1 MTVDGLPPGLH
12 TVTVASEAGMVSQS
26 VTVQPGATASLI
38 LPLSAPRSAPM
49 TGWIAVNAPVEVLLF
64 ENKKL
69 LGTSSI
75 DRIMAPVGKHDLEIA
90 NDALGF
96 HETRSVNVS
105 AGQVSTITP
114 NWPRG
119 SMALNA
125 LPWAEVWVDGERVG
139 ETPVGNL
146 SVPIGPHDI
155 VFRHPELG
163 ERQFKVTV
171 TLAAPAR
178 VSADLRKK

>member
-1 MTVDGLPPGLH
+1 M
-12 TVTVASEAGMVSQS
+12 
-26 VTVQPGATASLI
+26 
-38 LPLSAPRSAPM
+38 
-49 TGWIAVNAPVEVLLF
+49 
-64 ENKKL
+64 
-69 LGTSSI
+69 
-75 DRIMAPVGKHDLEIA
+75 

-96 HETRSVNVS
+96 RETRSVNVS
-105 AGQVSTITP
+105 PGQVSTITL
-114 NWPRG
+114 NWPKG

-146 SVPIGPHDI
+146 SVPIGLHEV

-163 ERQFKVTV
+163 EQRYTATV
-171 TLAAPAR
+171 TLAGPAR